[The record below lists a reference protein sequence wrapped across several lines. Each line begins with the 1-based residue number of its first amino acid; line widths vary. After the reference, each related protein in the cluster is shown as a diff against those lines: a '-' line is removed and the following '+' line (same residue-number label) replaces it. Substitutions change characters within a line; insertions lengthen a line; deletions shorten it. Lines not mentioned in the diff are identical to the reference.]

1 MVKFTTIIQQFA
13 KQGEKTGWTYID
25 IPQEIAEKIA
35 PGNKKSIRVKGK
47 LDSYSF
53 EGISLLPMGGG
64 DFILTLNGD
73 VRKHIKKRKGDS
85 IKVQLEIDPTAY
97 ELNNEFI
104 ECLKEEPEAYK
115 FFNSLNK
122 SRQGYFS
129 KWIDSAKTEETK
141 AKRIAQ
147 AINGLMKHMDYGAMI
162 RSVQEE
168 RKML

>member
-25 IPQEIAEKIA
+25 VPLEIAEKIQ

-47 LDSYSF
+47 LDNYAF

-64 DFILTLNGD
+64 DFILTLNGET
-73 VRKHIKKRKGDS
+73 RKQIKKKKGDS
-85 IKVQLEIDPTAY
+85 LKVQLQLDPKPY
-97 ELNNEFI
+97 ELNAEFM
-104 ECLKEEPEAYK
+104 ECLQEEPEAYK

-122 SRQGYFS
+122 SHQGYFS

-147 AINGLMKHMDYGAMI
+147 SINGLMKHMDYGAMI
-162 RSVQEE
+162 RAGQEQ
-168 RKML
+168 RKM